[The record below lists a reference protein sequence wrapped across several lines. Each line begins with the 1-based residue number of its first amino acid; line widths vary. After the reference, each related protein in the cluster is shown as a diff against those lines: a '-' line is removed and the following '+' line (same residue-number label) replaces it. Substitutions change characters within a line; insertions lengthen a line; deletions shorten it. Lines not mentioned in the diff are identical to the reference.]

1 MPVSALDLVLADV
14 ALKLMKCFMLPDK
27 NFTFLRNVLIR
38 RIPDFPHQQMHLNL
52 IFYLFIFIWGNK
64 TLHQI

>member
-1 MPVSALDLVLADV
+1 MPVSPLYPLFADV

-38 RIPDFPHQQMHLNL
+38 RIPDFPHQQMHLSL
-52 IFYLFIFIWGNK
+52 IFYLFVFIWGNK

>member
-1 MPVSALDLVLADV
+1 MPVSPLYPLLADV

-38 RIPDFPHQQMHLNL
+38 RIPDFPHQQMHLKL
-52 IFYLFIFIWGNK
+52 IFYLFVFIWGNK